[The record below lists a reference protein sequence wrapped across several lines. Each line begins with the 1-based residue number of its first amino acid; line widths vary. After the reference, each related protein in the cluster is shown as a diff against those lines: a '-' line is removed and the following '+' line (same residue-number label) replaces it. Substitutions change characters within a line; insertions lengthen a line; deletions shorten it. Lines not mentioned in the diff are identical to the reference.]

1 MAQPHILAFFV
12 GLPLMSC
19 ASTGA
24 APLRVVDC
32 TQGAYCDVVV
42 ETQGSSWSK
51 KDESLYWQGVTS
63 ILQEMACGRTLPR
76 GRRVAYVAQDGLSPS
91 SMSCASG
98 RGQVRRVKDRD
109 DANRLLAKGAI
120 DYVVE
125 FERSNASTV
134 RDGVQ
139 VPVSASY
146 YGKPRR
152 FDTDPRLE
160 AVDTYVIVKTDKMAE
175 VRLVSRAAL

>member
-1 MAQPHILAFFV
+1 M
-12 GLPLMSC
+12 
-19 ASTGA
+19 
-24 APLRVVDC
+24 
-32 TQGAYCDVVV
+32 
-42 ETQGSSWSK
+42 
-51 KDESLYWQGVTS
+51 
-63 ILQEMACGRTLPR
+63 
-76 GRRVAYVAQDGLSPS
+76 
-91 SMSCASG
+91 
-98 RGQVRRVKDRD
+98 KDRD